1 MPIIQGFS
9 NSVKGWGKP
18 LPYNKKIPSKFSI
31 PPIWKGCLL
40 GRIDTYKIST
50 YNGELLDFMK
60 ENFKRNLNISGL
72 KLTLKNCTVLRKSK
86 GSEQK
91 SLPQVNFFS
100 HLHSDFQ
107 FFTIHNSKLVFL
119 FFFNC
124 YLAAPW
130 PTLGHYR
137 GDSLTHLMLITVFCI
152 FDPRVTGSRVMRLG
166 P

>member
-1 MPIIQGFS
+1 MENSCPGNFTNDRNLIKLLKIYVKSMKIAKKVPIIQGFS

-86 GSEQK
+86 GSKQK
-91 SLPQVNFFS
+91 SLPQMNFF
-100 HLHSDFQ
+100 
-107 FFTIHNSKLVFL
+107 FTF
-119 FFFNC
+119 
-124 YLAAPW
+124 
-130 PTLGHYR
+130 T
-137 GDSLTHLMLITVFCI
+137 
-152 FDPRVTGSRVMRLG
+152 
-166 P
+166 

>member
-1 MPIIQGFS
+1 MENSCPGNFTNDRNLIKLLKIYVKSMKIAKKVPIIQGFS

-18 LPYNKKIPSKFSI
+18 LPCNKKIPSKFSI

-119 FFFNC
+119 LFFF
-124 YLAAPW
+124 
-130 PTLGHYR
+130 
-137 GDSLTHLMLITVFCI
+137 
-152 FDPRVTGSRVMRLG
+152 
-166 P
+166 

>member
-1 MPIIQGFS
+1 MENSCPGNFTNDRNLIKLLKIYVKSMKIAKKVPIIQGFS

-40 GRIDTYKIST
+40 GRVDTYKIST

-86 GSEQK
+86 GSKQK
-91 SLPQVNFFS
+91 SLPQMNFF
-100 HLHSDFQ
+100 
-107 FFTIHNSKLVFL
+107 FTF
-119 FFFNC
+119 
-124 YLAAPW
+124 
-130 PTLGHYR
+130 T
-137 GDSLTHLMLITVFCI
+137 
-152 FDPRVTGSRVMRLG
+152 
-166 P
+166 

>member
-1 MPIIQGFS
+1 MENSCPGNFTNDRNLIKLLKIYVKSMKIAKKVPIIQGFS

-119 FFFNC
+119 LFFF
-124 YLAAPW
+124 
-130 PTLGHYR
+130 
-137 GDSLTHLMLITVFCI
+137 
-152 FDPRVTGSRVMRLG
+152 
-166 P
+166 